1 MQFKEDENPLPFMQH
16 CILWLEGKGIFKEI
30 YGTVLDS
37 AWRKELLRRFN
48 RRLDEEGDYGLKGV

>member
-1 MQFKEDENPLPFMQH
+1 MPFMQH